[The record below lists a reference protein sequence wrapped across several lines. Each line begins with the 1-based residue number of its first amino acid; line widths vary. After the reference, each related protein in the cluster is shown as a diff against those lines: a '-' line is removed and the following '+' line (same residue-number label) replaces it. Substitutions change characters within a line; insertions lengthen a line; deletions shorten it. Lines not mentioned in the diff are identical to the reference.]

1 MFIVQVDL
9 TETGATGQSFW
20 ETTEP
25 EWSSGQYT
33 TTPLTTTAE
42 TTTKDRWH
50 LGDIAGDIGDA
61 ITGDI
66 VRGFLIFMVVG
77 GSLVGLLVIWAI
89 IACIYEHYQRKK
101 RVGNDSNPEF
111 IEIEE
116 NSTPRNSQTLSD
128 KPPLYDDLSVDIV
141 LPTYDDC
148 NNTIF
153 WLLVLILWPL

>member
-1 MFIVQVDL
+1 MYIVQVDL
-9 TETGATGQSFW
+9 TETGATGKSFW
-20 ETTEP
+20 ATTEP

-42 TTTKDRWH
+42 PTTTDRWH
-50 LGDIAGDIGDA
+50 LGDTADKIGDA
-61 ITGDI
+61 ITDI
-66 VRGFLIFMVVG
+66 LRIFLICLVAA
-77 GSLVGLLVIWAI
+77 GSFLVLFVIWA
-89 IACIYEHYQRKK
+89 CFYEHYQRKK
-101 RVGNDSNPEF
+101 RVGNDSSPEF

-153 WLLVLILWPL
+153 

>member
-1 MFIVQVDL
+1 MFIVQIDL
-9 TETGATGQSFW
+9 TETGATGKSFW

-50 LGDIAGDIGDA
+50 LGDAF
-61 ITGDI
+61 TGDI
-66 VRGFLIFMVVG
+66 LRGILIFLVVG
-77 GSLVGLLVIWAI
+77 GSLVGLLVICAI

-153 WLLVLILWPL
+153 

>member
-1 MFIVQVDL
+1 MYIVQVDL
-9 TETGATGQSFW
+9 TETGATGKSFW
-20 ETTEP
+20 ATTEP

-50 LGDIAGDIGDA
+50 FGDA
-61 ITGDI
+61 FTGDI
-66 VRGFLIFMVVG
+66 LRGILIFLVVG
-77 GSLVGLLVIWAI
+77 GSLLGLIVISAI

-153 WLLVLILWPL
+153 